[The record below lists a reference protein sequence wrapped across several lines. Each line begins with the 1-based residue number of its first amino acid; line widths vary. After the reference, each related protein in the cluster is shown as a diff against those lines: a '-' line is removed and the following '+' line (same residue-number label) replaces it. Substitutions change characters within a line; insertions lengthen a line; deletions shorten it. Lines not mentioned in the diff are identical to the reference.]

1 MQELPPGTETHH
13 SLEEILQS
21 SLQAKDLMRNLILPL
36 PVGLPG
42 AENGPGAG
50 KHILLV
56 DDESQLCHL
65 EEKLLKRMG
74 YKVSAF
80 TDSVEAL
87 KIFQKNPDAFDL
99 VITDSSM
106 SQLPG
111 LDMAKSILRL
121 RPQMPVILATSF
133 GDKEKIAQAKQ
144 VGIRECIE
152 KPILSGDLDKI
163 IKRVLE

>member
-1 MQELPPGTETHH
+1 
-13 SLEEILQS
+13 
-21 SLQAKDLMRNLILPL
+21 
-36 PVGLPG
+36 
-42 AENGPGAG
+42 
-50 KHILLV
+50 
-56 DDESQLCHL
+56 
-65 EEKLLKRMG
+65 
-74 YKVSAF
+74 
-80 TDSVEAL
+80 L